1 MIDGYREFKAVN
13 LQRYAVL
20 VEEYLFVA
28 SGFVMVV
35 DSPVMRID
43 GYVRLEGLLRVGKNV

>member
-1 MIDGYREFKAVN
+1 MISGYRELKAVN

-20 VEEYLFVA
+20 KNEYLFVA

-35 DSPVMRID
+35 DSPLMRID
-43 GYVRLEGLLRVGKNV
+43 GYVRLDGLLRVGKNV